1 MNNQNDAAKSP
12 TSSKPEGKANQG
24 NTLHTQSGKKDNATL
39 KAAIKKEWSKLSD
52 EDVNLYETQKDTFFK
67 KIEEK
72 HQIVPE
78 VSRKKLKELEASTGC
93 GTEKAA

>member
-1 MNNQNDAAKSP
+1 MNNQKDAAKSP
-12 TSSKPEGKANQG
+12 TSNKPEDKANQD
-24 NTLHTQSGKKDNATL
+24 NTLHTQSGNKDKTAL

-78 VSRKKLKELEASTGC
+78 VSRKKLKELETANGC